1 MAFEIR
7 PEPVRTR
14 FGLWPIAIPI
24 VISVV
29 LVGIALANPLPPA
42 PPAPSPI
49 LEPTAVAIAP
59 SPARPGPSSLAEP
72 APTPTPA
79 WAIELPS
86 PYLEPAA
93 MEAAL
98 QTLQCKGTI
107 GRDECV
113 LIARS
118 ALTALPGGLAV
129 VSGVSV
135 WHSILCDTVRDC
147 PASAF
152 SGGEVPLGS
161 AVVAFADASPSAWVN
176 VTGRAIDARQ
186 PASRVAATAWIVR
199 WQ

>member
-1 MAFEIR
+1 
-7 PEPVRTR
+7 V
-14 FGLWPIAIPI
+14 
-24 VISVV
+24 
-29 LVGIALANPLPPA
+29 
-42 PPAPSPI
+42 
-49 LEPTAVAIAP
+49 
-59 SPARPGPSSLAEP
+59 

-79 WAIELPS
+79 WAIDLPS
-86 PYLEPAA
+86 PYLEAAA
-93 MEAAL
+93 MDAAL
-98 QTLQCKGTI
+98 RTLQCKGTI

-118 ALTALPGGLAV
+118 ALTALPGGLAM